1 MTQSGDAC
9 ACVRGGL
16 TSLRRDAQQV
26 CLIFHTTA
34 ATRSS
39 DRKQL
44 ERKRVNVNVDSPP
57 NVGTRGGQT
66 TKREE
71 AS

>member
-1 MTQSGDAC
+1 MMLVC
-9 ACVRGGL
+9 FGL

-44 ERKRVNVNVDSPP
+44 EHKRVNVSVDSPQMWEHKS
-57 NVGTRGGQT
+57 G
-66 TKREE
+66 K
-71 AS
+71 

>member
-1 MTQSGDAC
+1 MMLALVC
-9 ACVRGGL
+9 CGL

-44 ERKRVNVNVDSPP
+44 ERKRVNVNVDSPQMWEHES
-57 NVGTRGGQT
+57 G
-66 TKREE
+66 K
-71 AS
+71 